1 MRVRMR
7 PIFWPLRFPNRR
19 ALRMDPDVMLVGE
32 MRDLETI
39 EAAIRAAETGHLV
52 FGTLHTTGAS
62 GTINRIVDA
71 FPVNQQAQ
79 IRVQL
84 STSLM
89 AVLSQALM
97 TRIDRKGMVPAYE
110 FMVVTP
116 AVANLI
122 REAKTFRIDSAIQT
136 GAKYGMQLLDD
147 HLWKL
152 YREGAISADDMID
165 KAKIPAQLVEK
176 VHDLGQSIGRTE
188 LDLPENEIPDEKS
201 QKQPRRAG

>member
-1 MRVRMR
+1 
-7 PIFWPLRFPNRR
+7 
-19 ALRMDPDVMLVGE
+19 
-32 MRDLETI
+32 
-39 EAAIRAAETGHLV
+39 
-52 FGTLHTTGAS
+52 
-62 GTINRIVDA
+62 
-71 FPVNQQAQ
+71 
-79 IRVQL
+79 
-84 STSLM
+84 
-89 AVLSQALM
+89 
-97 TRIDRKGMVPAYE
+97 MVPAYE

-152 YREGAISADDMID
+152 YRQGAISADDMID